1 MITLRPET
9 CMQDTTYLSATDLLT
24 RFRDGSLNPVDY
36 FEVLAAAAERQQATI
51 NCAAGLFLEQGRAM
65 ARESRRRYAEG
76 TARPLEGVPVI
87 IKEETGVKGWPCP
100 QASLVFK
107 DKVAV
112 ENHPIVDKLLDAGA
126 ILYFQATN
134 PEFCVLGH
142 TWSKM
147 YGVTRN
153 PWAPAY
159 SVGGSSGGSGAALA
173 AGVAPLATG
182 SDMAGSIRLPASLC
196 GVYGYKPP
204 SGRLPCAP
212 GAEYMTQAVVGP
224 MTRSF
229 DDLVLMQNVL
239 AGPHPTSFTTLPY
252 TALPTEYG
260 DLSGMRIAYSP
271 AFGHP
276 ALASDIEHN
285 LLQALE
291 GLRRRGAIV
300 EEVALRW
307 DLDEINQVLLD
318 GLNALFVDEFMTDI
332 ADADAHKLCSYT
344 AHMRQKAAVHR
355 PSIMPSAA
363 LGQQLHRD
371 MHEKVWGKGYTAFIC
386 ASMLTTDLAADQ
398 DPVAEPFLE
407 LGGHQVEANLGWCL
421 TPAFNLLNR
430 YPVLAAPTGLSE
442 LGVPTGMQIVANAYD
457 DETVFRVASNH
468 VRAGTSRL
476 FIEQFPALGQ
486 PHPDESFC
494 PAQMAVAQ

>member
-1 MITLRPET
+1 MH
-9 CMQDTTYLSATDLLT
+9 DTTYLSATDLLAH
-24 RFRDGSLNPVDY
+24 FRAGSLDPVDY
-36 FEVLAAAAERQQATI
+36 FDVLAAAAERQQATV

-65 ARESRRRYAEG
+65 AHEARRRYAEG

-87 IKEETGVKGWPCP
+87 IKEETSVKGWPRP
-100 QASLVFK
+100 LASLVFK

-126 ILYFQATN
+126 IPYFQATN

-153 PWAPAY
+153 PWALAY

-204 SGRLPCAP
+204 SGRLACAP
-212 GAEYMTQAVVGP
+212 GDEYLTQAVVGP

-239 AGPHPTSFTTLPY
+239 SGPHPTSYTTLPY

-276 ALASDIEHN
+276 ALASDIERN
-285 LLQALE
+285 LLQALD
-291 GLRRRGAIV
+291 GLRQRGAIV

-307 DLDEINQVLLD
+307 NLDEINKVLLD

-332 ADADAHKLCSYT
+332 ADADADKLCSYT
-344 AHMRQKAAVHR
+344 AHLRQQASDHH

-371 MHEKVWGKGYTAFIC
+371 MQETVWGKGYAAFIC

-398 DPVAEPFLE
+398 DPIAEPFLE
-407 LGGHQVEANLGWCL
+407 RGGHQVEANLGWCL
-421 TPAFNLLNR
+421 TPPFNLLNR

-468 VRAGTSRL
+468 AKARTSRL

-486 PHPDESFC
+486 SCPEASFY
-494 PAQMAVAQ
+494 PAQMAAAK

>member
-1 MITLRPET
+1 MHDI
-9 CMQDTTYLSATDLLT
+9 TYLSATDLLT

-76 TARPLEGVPVI
+76 TVRPLEGVPVI
-87 IKEETGVKGWPCP
+87 IKEETSVKGWPRP
-100 QASLVFK
+100 LASLVFK

-126 ILYFQATN
+126 IPYFQATN

-142 TWSKM
+142 TWSKL

-182 SDMAGSIRLPASLC
+182 SDMAGSIRLPSSLC

-204 SGRLPCAP
+204 FGRLACAP
-212 GAEYMTQAVVGP
+212 GDEYMVQAVEGP

-239 AGPHPTSFTTLPY
+239 AGPHPASFTTLPY

-332 ADADAHKLCSYT
+332 ADADADKLCSYT
-344 AHMRQKAAVHR
+344 AHMRQKAAVHH

-398 DPVAEPFLE
+398 DPVAEPFIKV
-407 LGGHQVEANLGWCL
+407 GAHQVEANLGWCL
-421 TPAFNLLNR
+421 TPPFNLLNR

-468 VRAGTSRL
+468 ARAGTSRL

-486 PHPDESFC
+486 Q
-494 PAQMAVAQ
+494 A